1 MILLFVFALCLVP
14 AAEAKSI
21 RTVRLSE
28 KDMETVLV
36 EPGYS
41 TLIKFDSRP
50 EPGLIGDQ
58 DAFKVEYMKNMVAI
72 KPLVSRG
79 KTNLFLFT
87 KDGQFNFQLVAG
99 QGRHDNIV
107 YAQAGTK
114 NAVQGAAARPVVLVD
129 DLLTRK
135 IGKVAAQRGLK
146 LILESIA
153 TPISRSTIVLR
164 ISIEQKNVGVEPTRI
179 DLTMLNVMQ
188 GPKRIAIENLFLE
201 SKKAKIG
208 TTATSGLLL
217 IRSQE
222 IKRGSSLALEFQ
234 PDVAKKGK
242 PLTLQFSADFGRR

>member
-1 MILLFVFALCLVP
+1 MILFFVLALCLVP
-14 AAEAKSI
+14 AAEAKSM

-41 TLIKFDSRP
+41 TLIKFDSHP

-99 QGRHDNIV
+99 HGRHDNIV
-107 YAQAGTK
+107 YARAGTQGPI
-114 NAVQGAAARPVVLVD
+114 QGAAARPVVLVD

-135 IGKVAAQRGLK
+135 IGKAVSQGNLK
-146 LILESIA
+146 LVLESIA

-164 ISIEQKNVGVEPTRI
+164 ISIEQKPQGAEPPKI
-179 DLTMLNVMQ
+179 DPKMLNVAQ
-188 GPKRIAIENLFLE
+188 GPKRIAIENTFLE
-201 SKKAKIG
+201 SKKAKTGVI
-208 TTATSGLLL
+208 ATSGLLL
-217 IRSQE
+217 IRAQE
-222 IKRGSSLALEFQ
+222 IKRGGTLTLELQ
-234 PDVAKKGK
+234 PDIAKSGK
-242 PLTLQFSADFGRR
+242 PLVLQFSADFGRR